1 MRFIPEAG
9 ELEITVREKMKM
21 RKIDDMTARQL
32 TFSKRRRGIFKK
44 AEELAVLCDAEV
56 ALVIFSTTGKLFE
69 YSSSSSMKDTIARYD
84 LQRGIAIG
92 LITPAL
98 HLQPEINSDQAAD
111 TSKGTEINNSSK
123 QGYISAFALSADCC
137 RSILYILDDDVDG
150 NLTIR
155 RAMRDEDIHGLNL
168 EELHQLEKIIQVGLS
183 RVLEI
188 KEERIMGELAGLRK
202 TVDQLAEDNAQ
213 LKKKMSMLSRQ
224 KHCRVLLDGQ
234 KDSTAEKEGMA
245 VDIAHAAAPRFEI
258 KSSDTSLKLGLPFS
272 S

>member
-84 LQRGIAIG
+84 LQRGIANG

-98 HLQPEINSDQAAD
+98 HLQPEINGDQAAD

-123 QGYISAFALSADCC
+123 QG
-137 RSILYILDDDVDG
+137 
-150 NLTIR
+150 

-188 KEERIMGELAGLRK
+188 KEERIMGELARLQK

-258 KSSDTSLKLGLPFS
+258 KSSDTSLKLG
-272 S
+272 